1 MFEIFWRNWLIIRV
15 AHSFSRL
22 AALFHDELSG
32 DSSGPASP
40 RGLVSCQAIIVS
52 CILALMSNI
61 SPHPLRSSYPYICT
75 SIFFD
80 NFTVCVCGCVCAC
93 QVAIETSIR
102 HLGCA
107 TIPRP
112 AFGSFSPSHSSYFA
126 YMTSDFHLSENICS
140 PNTTSPGWL
149 PSALFTHELQSF
161 CVPQDF
167 PSACASVCECFV
179 KLIE

>member
-80 NFTVCVCGCVCAC
+80 NFTVCVWVCVCMSSSNWDEHSASRVRHNSSSC
-93 QVAIETSIR
+93 PRFLFPFPFQLLRIYDIWLPLVRKYLLSKHNLPRLAAQRPVHARVAIFLCPSRFSI
-102 HLGCA
+102 C
-107 TIPRP
+107 
-112 AFGSFSPSHSSYFA
+112 
-126 YMTSDFHLSENICS
+126 M
-140 PNTTSPGWL
+140 
-149 PSALFTHELQSF
+149 
-161 CVPQDF
+161 
-167 PSACASVCECFV
+167 CECVRMFR
-179 KLIE
+179 